1 MKDVIAVAEKS
12 RKILRPLVEKINKAA
27 IMQVA
32 KVASAIN
39 IDNKYRWAISN
50 NHIDVAGD
58 LRLTGVKK
66 Y

>member
-1 MKDVIAVAEKS
+1 MKDVITIAEKS
-12 RKILRPLVEKINKAA
+12 REIPRPLVKIINKAV

-39 IDNKYRWAISN
+39 IDNKYRWVISIN
-50 NHIDVAGD
+50 DIDVAGD
-58 LRLTGVKK
+58 LALTGVKK